1 MPVRKFRYSLRNA
14 FRGLRYAMKSEKNFQ
29 IELVVAVFVIA
40 LLLIFD
46 MRAWERVL
54 IIFMISWVLAA
65 ELVNT
70 VVERI
75 SDILKPRIHP
85 YARLIKDLMAAAVL
99 VGAIA
104 SLIIGSIIF
113 APHIFDLFS

>member
-1 MPVRKFRYSLRNA
+1 
-14 FRGLRYAMKSEKNFQ
+14 LRYAIKNERNFQ
-29 IELVVAVFVIA
+29 IELLVASIVIF
-40 LLLIFD
+40 LLITFD
-46 MRAWERVL
+46 MMAWERVL
-54 IIFMISWVLAA
+54 ILFMITWVLAA

-99 VGAIA
+99 VSAIA
-104 SLIIGSIIF
+104 SLIIGGVLF
-113 APHIFDLFS
+113 APYVMELFS